1 MTDNQRKKFFKIWW
15 PACCEVQGWDHKSEK
30 RRREFVFEATKGATD
45 RLSLC
50 TQAQLTAVFQLCWH
64 KSNPDSLNEAIPVAN
79 PEQAAEADEQRR
91 CVFALLKKGLTRPAI
106 ERIAAPLCRK
116 HRVGNWERLPSKVL
130 KEMMRWKQFTQPAQ
144 PAPLLPLACSVTRD
158 GAIEYELRPPPPT
171 KQTATADCPF

>member
-1 MTDNQRKKFFKIWW
+1 MKRGGLTEKQRASFFGTWW
-15 PACCEVQGWDHKSEK
+15 PKCCEVQGWDDKSEK

-50 TQAQLTAVFQLCWH
+50 TQPQLTAVFQLCWH

-79 PEQAAEADEQRR
+79 PEQAAEEDEQRR

-106 ERIAAPLCRK
+106 ERIAATPCRR

-130 KEMMRWKQFTQPAQ
+130 KEMMHWKQFTQPA
-144 PAPLLPLACSVTRD
+144 PAPVLPIAPVGND
-158 GAIEYELRPPPPT
+158 DHVIEYLLRPPPT
-171 KQTATADCPF
+171 NKTVRR